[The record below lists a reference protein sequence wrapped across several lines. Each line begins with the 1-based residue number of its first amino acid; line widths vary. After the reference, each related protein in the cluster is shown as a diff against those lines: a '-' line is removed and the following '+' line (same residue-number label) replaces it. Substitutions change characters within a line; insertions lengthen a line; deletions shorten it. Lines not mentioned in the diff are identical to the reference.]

1 MIPFKNDFNEYYKI
15 LNLEYKSQKLN
26 LLENLQI
33 NRWKK
38 SNNYSNGKFEISN
51 LPSLNIL

>member
-33 NRWKK
+33 NR
-38 SNNYSNGKFEISN
+38 
-51 LPSLNIL
+51 